1 MGIGYI
7 LVGFLFLINP
17 VIHVLDLL
25 PDCIGFFLIMKG
37 LSQTA
42 LFVDH
47 LSEARDKFGKLAL
60 IELVKVFSILLW
72 PMVSDSGML
81 LLTFVFSILELLY
94 FIPATKE
101 LKEGFD
107 FAGLWYQGEAV
118 YAKKVHKGNTEKG
131 RPVELGAHWLRSAW
145 VFYGLRIACSIAPE
159 LTALQLYDYV
169 GTVNTIS
176 LRYSD
181 YKPFLYVLLGLIV
194 VIVGVA
200 WYVRTYRYWNGIR
213 KDTAFVARLQQK
225 YKRDIL
231 PKNELFCAMRMKK
244 VSYCYLAAV
253 VTSLFCVFDGVNVMV
268 GAISAGFLIA
278 AVLWIGKDEK
288 LSYAVIPF
296 AVIRAGLSVWNL
308 IQQIRYF
315 DDYQVEAVEWID
327 KAYVRYYAMAAT
339 ETVEYIAAFAGLL
352 LFLVVYW
359 RAIRLHLQTYGGDT
373 THVQYHAQDRNVEL
387 TNMAGSQLLLNA
399 ALALVNTIAACAY
412 RYALV
417 DVASMGVICVIIT
430 LLWIAQTYAAT
441 ARIRDEI
448 YARVSGDI

>member
-37 LSQTA
+37 LSKTA

-47 LSEARDKFGKLAL
+47 LSDARDKFGKLAL
-60 IELVKVFSILLW
+60 IEVVKFFSILLW
-72 PMVSDSGML
+72 PSVSDSGML
-81 LLTFVFSILELLY
+81 LITFVFSIFELLY
-94 FIPATKE
+94 FIPAIKE

-118 YAKKVHKGNTEKG
+118 YGKRVHKD
-131 RPVELGAHWLRSAW
+131 RQPIELGASWLRYTL
-145 VFYGLRIACSIAPE
+145 VFYCLRIACSIAPE

-176 LRYSD
+176 IRYSD
-181 YKPFLYVLLGLIV
+181 YKPFLYVLLGLVV
-194 VIVGVA
+194 VIVGVI
-200 WYVRTYRYWNGIR
+200 WYVRTYKYWNGIR
-213 KDTAFVARLQQK
+213 KDTTFIQRLGQK
-225 YKRDIL
+225 YERDIL
-231 PKNELFCAMRMKK
+231 PRTELFCAMRMKK
-244 VSYCYLAAV
+244 VSYCYLVAV

-278 AVLWIGKDEK
+278 AAMWVGKDIK
-288 LSYAVIPF
+288 LAYGVIPF
-296 AVIRAGLSVWNL
+296 AVVRAGLSIWNL

-352 LFLVVYW
+352 LFLLVYW
-359 RAIRLHLQTYGGDT
+359 HAIRLHLQTYCGDT
-373 THVQYHAQDRNVEL
+373 THVQYHALDRNVEL